1 MKKHP
6 IAILVLSV
14 AFLMS
19 ACAGEPE
26 GQKAGADIKPAAA
39 PQAAAAAAAVAG
51 QPPAAKPAGAKPPD
65 GKVAAQIAD
74 EPPPPLAVPPGY
86 SYQPRGRRDPF
97 VNPLPKTSPEGVV
110 EDKAV
115 IRPDGLPGVLVSEV
129 KLSGIIYSPVQTMK
143 KAMLVV
149 GRSTYF
155 ARQGDSLFDGVIKE
169 IRPNEVVFAMVSTT
183 TKQPVNRETV
193 VRTGGSSVTLA
204 GEKK

>member
-1 MKKHP
+1 MKRLS
-6 IAILVLSV
+6 IVILVLS
-14 AFLMS
+14 ASFLL
-19 ACAGEPE
+19 ACAAEE
-26 GQKAGADIKPAAA
+26 AGQKAGADLKAAAA
-39 PQAAAAAAAVAG
+39 PQAAAVTAAVAG
-51 QPPAAKPAGAKPPD
+51 QPPAATPAPGAKP
-65 GKVAAQIAD
+65 GGQVAQVPS
-74 EPPPPLAVPPGY
+74 EPPPPLAVPAGY

-97 VNPLPKTSPEGVV
+97 VNPLPKSPEERPD

-115 IRPDGLPGVLVSEV
+115 IRPDGLPGVMVSEV

-143 KAMLVV
+143 KVMLVV

>member
-1 MKKHP
+1 MKNHP
-6 IAILVLSV
+6 IAILVLTA
-14 AFLMS
+14 AFLLS
-19 ACAGEPE
+19 ACGGDPA
-26 GQKAGADIKPAAA
+26 GQKAGADLKPAAG
-39 PQAAAAAAAVAG
+39 PQAAAATAAVAG
-51 QPPAAKPAGAKPPD
+51 PPPAAKPAGAKPPD
-65 GKVAAQIAD
+65 GKVAAQVPS

-97 VNPLPKTSPEGVV
+97 VNPLPKTPEGSV
-110 EDKAV
+110 EDKVV

-183 TKQPVNRETV
+183 TKQPINRETV
-193 VRTGGSSVTLA
+193 MRTGGSSVTLA